1 MIVMIR
7 MLRMIRSGYANRLEI
22 IPGLCT
28 AANLL
33 LGISAIASMLN
44 SSYKQSVILIV
55 LAAVLDRLDGLLA
68 RRYNVVS
75 SFGREFD
82 SLADLVSFG
91 VAPATLLYITAS
103 NYNLN
108 TPGLVC
114 FGLFAL
120 CGALRLARFNVSES
134 TSYFTGIPI
143 TFAGALLAVL
153 VILIPGTTAVLALSL
168 LLSLGMISTIRIPK
182 I

>member
-1 MIVMIR
+1 M
-7 MLRMIRSGYANRLEI
+7 NRLEI
-22 IPGLCT
+22 IPGICT

-33 LGISAIASMLN
+33 LGVSAIASMLN

-55 LAAVLDRLDGLLA
+55 LAAVLDRFDGFLA
-68 RRYNVVS
+68 RRCNAVS
-75 SFGREFD
+75 SFGKEFD

-91 VAPATLLYITAS
+91 VAPATLLYITAL

-114 FGLFAL
+114 SGLFTL
-120 CGALRLARFNVSES
+120 CGALRLARFNISEN
-134 TSYFTGIPI
+134 TTYFTGIPI
-143 TFAGALLAVL
+143 TFAGALLAL
-153 VILIPGTTAVLALSL
+153 LIPFIPGATALLALSL
-168 LLSLGMISTIRIPK
+168 LLSLGMISTVRIPK